1 MNRGRKIL
9 VVISLLFLAG
19 VTYALYVWNKPHR
32 DVSGEQAISTTATA
46 IFDSFAVNTNKANEL
61 YLNKA
66 IEVTGEVSEFK
77 INQAGQA
84 VVYLK
89 TSDPI
94 FGVNCTFKENPGSL
108 SKGTTITFKGICT
121 GFLEDVIINQGI
133 IVKK

>member
-1 MNRGRKIL
+1 MKSGRKIL
-9 VVISLLFLAG
+9 VVVTLLLLAG
-19 VTYALYVWNKPHR
+19 FTYALYVWNKPHR
-32 DVSGEQAISTTATA
+32 DVSDEQAISTTATA
-46 IFDSFAVNTNKANEL
+46 IFDSFSVNTNRANQL
-61 YLNKA
+61 FLNKA

-77 INQAGQA
+77 TNQAGQA

-121 GFLEDVIINQGI
+121 GFLEDVVINQGV
-133 IVKK
+133 IVNK